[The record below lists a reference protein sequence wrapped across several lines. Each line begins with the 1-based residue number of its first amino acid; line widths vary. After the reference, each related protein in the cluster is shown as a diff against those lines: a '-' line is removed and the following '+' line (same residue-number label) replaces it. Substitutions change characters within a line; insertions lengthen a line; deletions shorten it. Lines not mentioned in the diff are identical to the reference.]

1 MNRDLE
7 SMINDENVIKN
18 MSLECK
24 IDLMKQIIEGLMF
37 LH

>member
-1 MNRDLE
+1 MELMNRDLE

-18 MSLECK
+18 MSL
-24 IDLMKQIIEGLMF
+24 DLMKQIIEGLMF